1 MVLNSTNQTYN
12 GAPKNDIEKSGK
24 ATSYELESHYSV
36 KETKL

>member
-24 ATSYELESHYSV
+24 ATSYELESQHSV
-36 KETKL
+36 KGNK

>member
-24 ATSYELESHYSV
+24 ATSYELESHFSV
-36 KETKL
+36 KGNK

>member
-24 ATSYELESHYSV
+24 ATSFELESQHSV
-36 KETKL
+36 KGIKL